1 VRDDDEILREYE
13 AELSDL
19 QADAPRR
26 RHSNRGFWMVT
37 VALVLAC
44 VLMLIAIFAN
54 RSIGDDIGTAQHYL
68 RVAQAGAERVFAE
81 TGSYEN
87 ADAPGLT
94 QGRSDGGELT
104 YLDGETAAS
113 QEASVSVTST
123 ASMWAAA
130 VQIRPGACFYLRLDA
145 GATDPLYGV
154 GTECTGT
161 QALTS
166 KDAQW

>member
-13 AELSDL
+13 REFDEDETSD
-19 QADAPRR
+19 ARPPRR
-26 RHSNRGFWMVT
+26 SGRGFWMVT
-37 VALVLAC
+37 VALLLAC

-68 RVAQAGAERVFAE
+68 RVAQAGAQRVLAE
-81 TGSYEN
+81 TGSFEG
-87 ADAPGLT
+87 ADAQGLT
-94 QGRSDGGELT
+94 DARYDGGELR
-104 YLDGETAAS
+104 YVASDTAA
-113 QEASVSVTST
+113 QDGSVSVTASAST
-123 ASMWAAA
+123 WAAA

-145 GATDPLYGV
+145 GVADPRYGV

-161 QALTS
+161 QALSS